1 MLFFAGE
8 YFLQHAVSSRIP
20 ISEAGDHLASVKRI
34 EGAGLDQAPPGL
46 HSIDQKR
53 RERACN

>member
-34 EGAGLDQAPPGL
+34 EGPG
-46 HSIDQKR
+46 SIR
-53 RERACN
+53 PHPVCTP